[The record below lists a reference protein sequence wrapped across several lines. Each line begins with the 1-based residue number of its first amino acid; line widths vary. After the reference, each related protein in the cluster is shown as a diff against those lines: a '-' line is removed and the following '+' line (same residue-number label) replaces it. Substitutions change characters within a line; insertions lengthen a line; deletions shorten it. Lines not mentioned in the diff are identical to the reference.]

1 MDSIIRDYLAGLKFG
16 EMQSFKN
23 MGILPIFM
31 PINGSPDYLTLK
43 EALDTKHLI
52 ITEVDQS
59 GSVPILKVINTA
71 NQLILLLDG
80 EELIGAKQN
89 RVLNTS
95 ILLEQNSKTLIPVSC
110 TEQGRWAY
118 TSAAFDYSEAFMS
131 HSARSGKL
139 RTVSSSLHEGRGHTS
154 DQGQVWAEIEK
165 LHLAAGTSSPT
176 RAMRD
181 VYTAKTKE
189 LEAYLQAFA
198 YVPQQQGLLVFING
212 EVVGFDIVSRET
224 AYKAVHP
231 QFVKSYAMDA
241 LLQTTEQTAEP
252 SATKATNFLQKAMR
266 CNESRF
272 EAVGQGY
279 DYRFEGPMVIGSVL
293 VHTERVIHMAFF
305 KADENEQGSRISS
318 FLQRRNFRRARR
330 S

>member
-1 MDSIIRDYLAGLKFG
+1 M
-16 EMQSFKN
+16 
-23 MGILPIFM
+23 
-31 PINGSPDYLTLK
+31 
-43 EALDTKHLI
+43 
-52 ITEVDQS
+52 
-59 GSVPILKVINTA
+59 LKVINTA
-71 NQLILLLDG
+71 DQLILLLDG

-131 HSARSGKL
+131 HRARSGKL
-139 RTVSSSLHEGRGHTS
+139 RSVTLSLHEGRGHSS
-154 DQGQVWAEIEK
+154 DQGQVWAEIEN

-176 RAMRD
+176 RAMSD
-181 VYTAKTKE
+181 VYTAKTKD
-189 LEAYLQAFA
+189 LEAYLETFT
-198 YVPQQQGLLVFING
+198 YTPQQRGLLVFING
-212 EVVGFDIVSRET
+212 EVVGFDIVSREA
-224 AYKAVHP
+224 AYKTVHP

-252 SATKATNFLQKAMR
+252 SITEATNFLQKAMK

-279 DYRFEGPMVIGSVL
+279 DYRFEGPNVIGSAL
-293 VHTERVIHMAFF
+293 VYTERVIHMAFF
-305 KADENEQGSRISS
+305 KADEDGEQSSRMSS
-318 FLQRRNFRRARR
+318 FLQRRRFRRPRR